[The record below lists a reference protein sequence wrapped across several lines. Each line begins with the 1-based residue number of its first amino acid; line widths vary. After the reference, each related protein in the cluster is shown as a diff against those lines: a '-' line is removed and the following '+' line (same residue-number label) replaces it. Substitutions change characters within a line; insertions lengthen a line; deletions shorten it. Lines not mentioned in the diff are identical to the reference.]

1 VSPEAVM
8 ATLFAGMFAYLGA
21 EMALSSQ
28 PHPTHWAVA
37 LLFAGLGFAGGEVFH
52 RVKEPF

>member
-1 VSPEAVM
+1 M
-8 ATLFAGMFAYLGA
+8 ATLFAAVFAYLGA

-37 LLFAGLGFAGGEVFH
+37 ILFAALGFAGGEVLH

>member
-1 VSPEAVM
+1 M
-8 ATLFAGMFAYLGA
+8 ATLIAGMFAYLGA